1 MYDRQMDEHTLN
13 SYTCIILRMTLS
25 LDKKQQE
32 SHVKHASAA
41 FSNIKQE
48 HNKMYEQFLY

>member
-1 MYDRQMDEHTLN
+1 MYDRQMNEHTLN
-13 SYTCIILRMTLS
+13 SYACIILRMTLS